1 MNISIFALIIM
12 GIILVYATAITIIIQ
27 LVGRSVFKDK
37 SNMYFLYAS
46 IILVIETYV
55 ILKDLLS
62 KGTFNYTNILFFL
75 MGIMFIVQGVR
86 RKKINIK

>member
-1 MNISIFALIIM
+1 MNISILALIFM
-12 GIILVYATAITIIIQ
+12 GIVLVYATAITILIQ

-55 ILKDLLS
+55 IFRDLLA

-75 MGIMFIVQGVR
+75 MGLMFIVQGVR
-86 RKKINIK
+86 RKKVNTK